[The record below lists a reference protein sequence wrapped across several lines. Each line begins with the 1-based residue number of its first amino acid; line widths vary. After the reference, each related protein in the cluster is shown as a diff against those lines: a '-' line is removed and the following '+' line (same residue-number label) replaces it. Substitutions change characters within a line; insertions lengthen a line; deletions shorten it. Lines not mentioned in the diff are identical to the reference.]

1 MGSNLLVK
9 SSKRNVIT
17 RNPIQN
23 NNSSVSLFNPL
34 KRDKADRPLL
44 IYLPGMDGSGELLY
58 TQIPDLAPHCNL
70 RCLSIDSEDLS
81 NWKQLTTATIN
92 CLQKEL
98 TKDNLK
104 RVYLCGES
112 FGGCLAM
119 SVAINAPQLVAG
131 TILINPASSFIQQP
145 ILSWGINLTRWM
157 PSWIHSNSALGLLPF
172 LAELS
177 RIKQGDRRTLLNTM
191 KVLSQE
197 VVSWRLSMLRDFF
210 VTASQC
216 QQFQQPTLIIAS
228 GSDRLLPS
236 VKEASRLV
244 NFFPNSEI
252 EILPQSGH
260 ACLLESEVKLAHILS
275 KHQFLVT

>member
-1 MGSNLLVK
+1 M
-9 SSKRNVIT
+9 IT

-23 NNSSVSLFNPL
+23 NNSVSLFNPL

-92 CLQKEL
+92 CLQEL
-98 TKDNLK
+98 IQDNLTG
-104 RVYLCGES
+104 VYLCGES

-145 ILSWGINLTRWM
+145 ILSWGINLTRLM

-177 RIKQGDRRTLLNTM
+177 RIKKRDRRTLLNAM

-197 VVSWRLSMLRDFF
+197 VVSWRLTMLRDFF

-260 ACLLESEVKLAHILS
+260 ACLLESEVNLAQILS
-275 KHQFLVT
+275 KHQFLVS

>member
-1 MGSNLLVK
+1 MTTLNLAK
-9 SSKRNVIT
+9 NKI
-17 RNPIQN
+17 

-34 KRDKADRPLL
+34 KSDKSDCPWL
-44 IYLPGMDGSGELLY
+44 IYLPGMDGSGKLLH
-58 TQIPDLAPHCNL
+58 TQIPDLAPYCNL
-70 RCLSIDSEDLS
+70 RCLSIDREDLS
-81 NWKQLTTATIN
+81 NWKQLATATIN
-92 CLQKEL
+92 CLQAEL
-98 TKDNLK
+98 TKDRLK

-131 TILINPASSFIQQP
+131 MVLINPASSFMQQP

-177 RIKQGDRRTLLNTM
+177 RIKKSDRRFLLNAM
-191 KVLSQE
+191 KMLSQE

-236 VKEASRLV
+236 VGEASRLV
-244 NFFPNSEI
+244 NLFPNSEI
-252 EILPQSGH
+252 EILPKSGH
-260 ACLLESEVKLAHILS
+260 ACLLESEVNLAHILS
-275 KHQFLVT
+275 KHQILVP

>member
-1 MGSNLLVK
+1 M
-9 SSKRNVIT
+9 IT
-17 RNPIQN
+17 LNSTKNKI

-44 IYLPGMDGSGELLY
+44 VYLPGMDGSGELLH

-70 RCLSIDSEDLS
+70 RCLSLDRKDLS
-81 NWKQLTTATIN
+81 NWKQLAKATIDL
-92 CLQKEL
+92 LQKEL
-98 TKDNLK
+98 IKDNLK
-104 RVYLCGES
+104 RIYLCGES

-131 TILINPASSFIQQP
+131 MILINPASSFMQQP

-177 RIKQGDRRTLLNTM
+177 RIKKSDRRALLNTM
-191 KVLSQE
+191 KILSQE

-244 NFFPNSEI
+244 ELFPNSAI
-252 EILPQSGH
+252 EILPKSGH
-260 ACLLESEVKLAHILS
+260 ACLLESEVNLAHILS